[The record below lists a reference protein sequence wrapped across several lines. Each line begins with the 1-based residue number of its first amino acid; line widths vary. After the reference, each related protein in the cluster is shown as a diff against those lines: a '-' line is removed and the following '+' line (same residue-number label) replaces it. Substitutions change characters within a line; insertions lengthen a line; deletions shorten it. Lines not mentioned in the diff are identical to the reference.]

1 MELFFR
7 TAIECQ
13 LLGARTVVVEEKTDF
28 RFKIILV
35 QHSMHFIY
43 VVSQEQIPKK
53 NRIIIYFLEN
63 RTAEHLSG
71 YV

>member
-1 MELFFR
+1 MPTAGGENCRGRGEDSIQVQNHSR
-7 TAIECQ
+7 TTFHAFY
-13 LLGARTVVVEEKTDF
+13 K
-28 RFKIILV
+28 
-35 QHSMHFIY
+35 
-43 VVSQEQIPKK
+43 VSQEQIPKK